1 MHRMWND
8 AIMSDEIC
16 SKCGKIHGCEFYAEI
31 DKQARELSALVDKLK
46 KSYDAAI
53 KEEYKATGIEKLQD
67 IEN

>member
-1 MHRMWND
+1 MT
-8 AIMSDEIC
+8 DEIC

-31 DKQARELSALVDKLK
+31 DKQSRELSALVEKLK

-53 KEEYKATGIEKLQD
+53 KEAKQPNGYEQAGRKIIEDLEN

>member
-16 SKCGKIHGCEFYAEI
+16 SKCGKIHGCEFYEEI

-53 KEEYKATGIEKLQD
+53 
-67 IEN
+67 